1 VELNQ
6 LEYFKVLAHINHF
19 TQAAQSISVSQ
30 PALSRS
36 IAKLE
41 KELGVPL
48 FNRVGKKIKL
58 TQYGQTFLIHV
69 ERALQEIANGKQALV
84 NLSEPDQGVVSLSFL
99 HSLGSYLVPVLLSN
113 FKKKYPKIQF
123 NLNQN
128 NSALLTNE
136 LIDGDTD
143 LCLCS
148 TLMTT
153 ETLGWVSLCSEEL
166 FVIVPSKH
174 PLAKRKSIRLEEIV
188 HEPFITF
195 KPMYGLRLLGDQFFK
210 TASIRPKITFEGD
223 EIMTVASLVAAN
235 LGVALIPH
243 IPGLE
248 YLEIVFIPVSAPLC
262 TRPLGIAWNTN
273 KYLSPAARK
282 FQQFIIDAFAN
293 QESVPLAPYI
303 KEI

>member
-1 VELNQ
+1 MELNQ
-6 LEYFKVLAHINHF
+6 LEYFKVLARINHF

-41 KELGVPL
+41 HELGVPL

-58 TQYGQTFLIHV
+58 TQYGQTFLIYV

-128 NSALLTNE
+128 NSALLTKE

-143 LCLCS
+143 ICLCS

-153 ETLGWVSLCSEEL
+153 EPLGWVPLCSEEL

-174 PLAKRKSIRLEEIV
+174 PLAKRKNIRLEDIV

-195 KPMYGLRLLGDQFFK
+195 KPLYGLRLLGDQFFE
-210 TASIRPKITFEGD
+210 TALIRPKITFEGD

-273 KYLSPAARK
+273 NYLSPAARK

-303 KEI
+303 KEF

>member
-6 LEYFKVLAHINHF
+6 LEYFKVLARINHF

-41 KELGVPL
+41 HELGVPL

-58 TQYGQTFLIHV
+58 TQYGQTFLIHI

-128 NSALLTNE
+128 NSALLTKE

-148 TLMTT
+148 TPMTT

-195 KPMYGLRLLGDQFFK
+195 KPMYGLRVLGDQFFE

-262 TRPLGIAWNTN
+262 TRPLGIAWNTKN
-273 KYLSPAARK
+273 YLSPAARK

-303 KEI
+303 KEF